1 MGANPIWHWAYFLI
15 QSKKLSILRAK
26 KKKSGDFLRRINHP
40 WTFQLKSLLKNKPK
54 NRWPKN

>member
-26 KKKSGDFLRRINHP
+26 KKKVGIFFEELIIPGHS
-40 WTFQLKSLLKNKPK
+40 S
-54 NRWPKN
+54 